1 MEGRQSMDPKHPFLP
16 QAPAAAAPA
25 RLTPE
30 EAAKLAAEEMERR
43 RATLDPSML
52 ATVFGAFAGTSLATA
67 RPLPRRR
74 VSFFVDHTVCAPGVF
89 AEDFELTL
97 ASLTP
102 ADELR
107 AIAEAKGDSISMAFT
122 MARHAMEAVNGSPIP
137 PGVDEWLWSALD
149 VGGRQ
154 LVTGMFA
161 ELTGTASG
169 AAGKARRTLRVH

>member
-1 MEGRQSMDPKHPFLP
+1 MEGRQTMDPKNPIGTP
-16 QAPAAAAPA
+16 TAP
-25 RLTPE
+25 LTPE
-30 EAAKLAAEEMERR
+30 QAAQLAAAELEKR
-43 RATLDPSML
+43 RAALDPGVL
-52 ATVFGAFAGTSLATA
+52 AAAFAAFAGSSLAAA

-89 AEDFELTL
+89 AEDFEITL

-102 ADELR
+102 SDELR

-122 MARHAMEAVNGSPIP
+122 MARHSMEAINGSPIP
-137 PGVDEWLWSALD
+137 PGVDDWLWGALD

-154 LVTGMFA
+154 IITGMFA
-161 ELTGTASG
+161 ELTGTAAG